1 MKDHRFLKSLRHIV
15 AAVLAFAS
23 VSAFGAPAAAESSVA
38 DARLSQLVDSARY
51 SSADKEALKS
61 GLSVALP
68 GAATEYV
75 SQKTIDLQAKSS
87 TASFRDAVTLVV
99 NVADHLDAKAHEFTR
114 SDAFQRVDAGNRAT
128 VKAFL
133 NDVVEQYRS
142 RAFEALL
149 SRYNR
154 SVSLPANV
162 PKSVE
167 NADYRALLDV
177 AVKAALLSPESAAE
191 APAVVA
197 QPVEAEKPATVAE
210 SAAAEK
216 PVVAEKSAEAE
227 KPVVVEKAAEAPV
240 TTENAIETPVIATK
254 PVEKPA
260 TAEKSAQVRKPAPG
274 TDYALTVGDSIAL
287 LARLNKIPPAAI
299 VDANPGLIP
308 TRMHVGQVIVIPTME
323 WVNAWKPTP
332 QPKDAPLLSSK

>member
-1 MKDHRFLKSLRHIV
+1 MKDHRFQTSLRHAV
-15 AAVLAFAS
+15 AAVLVFTS
-23 VSAFGAPAAAESSVA
+23 VSTFGAPAAAESSAA
-38 DARLSQLVDSARY
+38 DAGLSQLVDSAKY
-51 SSADKEALKS
+51 SSADKETLKN

-75 SQKTIDLQAKSS
+75 SQKTIDLQVKNS
-87 TASFRDAVTLVV
+87 TASFRDALTLAV
-99 NVADHLDAKAHEFTR
+99 NVADHLDAKAHEFTK
-114 SDAFQRVDAGNRAT
+114 SDAFRRVDAGNRAT
-128 VKAFL
+128 VKTFL
-133 NDVVEQYRS
+133 NDVVEQYRARS
-142 RAFEALL
+142 FEALL

-177 AVKAALLSPESAAE
+177 AVKAALLSPDSAAE

-197 QPVEAEKPATVAE
+197 QPVEAAKPAVVAE
-210 SAAAEK
+210 SA
-216 PVVAEKSAEAE
+216 PAE
-227 KPVVVEKAAEAPV
+227 KPVVVEKSAEGEKPV
-240 TTENAIETPVIATK
+240 VVEKSTETPAVEKVAETPVVAEK
-254 PVEKPA
+254 AVEKPA
-260 TAEKSAQVRKPAPG
+260 AAEKTEEVRKPAPG
-274 TDYALTVGDSIAL
+274 KEYALTVGDSIAL

-308 TRMHVGQVIVIPTME
+308 TRMHVGQVIVIPTLE
-323 WVNAWKPTP
+323 WVNAWKPSS